1 MPAEFPTVDLA
12 ILIISLCLKATDHQA
27 MWLDLPSMCSLV
39 FQSVRTIFSSL
50 YSTSTTSRLP
60 YDVVLLFYPFHVLIL
75 LFCSIYLFFTFFL
88 YKSLCI
94 SLIPI
99 TSSSPPSFQP
109 QIASYQSRLSITLY
123 PIALST
129 KPVVLH
135 RSPSFFRIIASSFVS
150 VHCSSSTSIGRL
162 DSAF

>member
-50 YSTSTTSRLP
+50 YSTSTTSQLP
-60 YDVVLLFYPFHVLIL
+60 YDVVFLFYPFHLFIL
-75 LFCSIYLFFTFFL
+75 LFYSIYLFFTFFL

-94 SLIPI
+94 SIIPI

-109 QIASYQSRLSITLY
+109 QIASYQSCSSITSY
-123 PIALST
+123 PIALSI
-129 KPVVLH
+129 KPVVLS
-135 RSPSFFRIIASSFVS
+135 RSPSYCCIV
-150 VHCSSSTSIGRL
+150 T
-162 DSAF
+162 